1 MLAVE
6 RAREALAVC
15 ERLSA
20 GRVEEW
26 PRTAIGHAT
35 RAAGAP
41 WHGSRYRLRCGVCT
55 LYHTHPLDPGRAF
68 PRFVFILC
76 KSKLC
81 VCALSLPQAR
91 RQRALKAVC
100 NGRDDPVAT
109 ATVAFAFFLT
119 GLTVFIYTEVIH
131 PLVMWS

>member
-1 MLAVE
+1 MPAHVPSHSLRASQPRSLTAGGALSNRGEPPEVMLAVE

-26 PRTAIGHAT
+26 PRTAMGHAT

-81 VCALSLPQAR
+81 VCALSLPQ
-91 RQRALKAVC
+91 
-100 NGRDDPVAT
+100 
-109 ATVAFAFFLT
+109 
-119 GLTVFIYTEVIH
+119 
-131 PLVMWS
+131 